1 MQTPVRYV
9 LISLGLLS
17 VGLALAGIFL
27 PLLPTT
33 PFLLLAAFF
42 FARSSDR
49 FYEWLHTNRWF
60 GEYLRNYREGRGIP
74 VREKVITIS
83 LLWIVIGLSA
93 ALAVSNWWIRG
104 VLVAIAIT
112 VTVHLMRTKTYR
124 SGSDPPSP
132 NLLDP
137 ELN

>member
-1 MQTPVRYV
+1 MF
-9 LISLGLLS
+9 LGFLS
-17 VGLALAGIFL
+17 VGLALVGIFL

-49 FYEWLHTNRWF
+49 FYAWLHTNRWF

-74 VREKVITIS
+74 LREKVITIS

-93 ALAVSNWWIRG
+93 ALAVSSWWVRG
-104 VLVAIAIT
+104 VLVAIAVA
-112 VTVHLMRTKTYR
+112 VTVHLLRTKTYR
-124 SGSDPPSP
+124 PGAEAAGSSV
-132 NLLDP
+132 LDP